1 MITNLMTTTSVQI
14 IGRVKS
20 SPRLHLDLLTFK
32 ILSVA
37 NLTENTKR
45 NLNKLNY

>member
-32 ILSVA
+32 ILFVA
-37 NLTENTKR
+37 NLTENGKKT
-45 NLNKLNY
+45 